1 MRAAS
6 LSQVPDCTLYMY
18 AEKSCVFTN
27 DKQAV
32 FSKFL
37 LGIWSCVNVG
47 YSSLE
52 RLLELCARSR
62 TVATIDPMA
71 DRQEELKRLLMKVKE
86 ESEKAG
92 LRLNIQKTKI
102 IVSNPITS
110 WKVEGENVEA
120 VIEFIFLGSKIY
132 GCQW

>member
-1 MRAAS
+1 M
-6 LSQVPDCTLYMY
+6 SQVPDCTLYMY

-62 TVATIDPMA
+62 IVATIDPMA

-92 LRLNIQKTKI
+92 LRLNIQKPAFIASGST
-102 IVSNPITS
+102 TS
-110 WKVEGENVEA
+110 WQIDGNKN
-120 VIEFIFLGSKIY
+120 
-132 GCQW
+132 